1 MAAQR
6 TIAAAPPFSTVL
18 AMHTSMYDKTAEW
31 RAAPAFD
38 KAQALLAFVDD
49 PDPNA
54 DVRSIQRWE
63 VQIGAAQALAS
74 LAVAEEL
81 TRLTEAVTRLID
93 EAP

>member
-1 MAAQR
+1 
-6 TIAAAPPFSTVL
+6 
-18 AMHTSMYDKTAEW
+18 MHTSMYDKTAEW

-49 PDPNA
+49 A
-54 DVRSIQRWE
+54 TRTRTFTRYSIGGNMR
-63 VQIGAAQALAS
+63 IGTAQALAS

-93 EAP
+93 SGPMTEAP